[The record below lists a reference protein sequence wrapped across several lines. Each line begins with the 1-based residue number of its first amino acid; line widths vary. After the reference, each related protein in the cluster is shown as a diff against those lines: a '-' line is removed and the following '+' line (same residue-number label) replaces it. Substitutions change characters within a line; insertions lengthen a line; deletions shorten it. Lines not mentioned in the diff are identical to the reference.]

1 MIVRFL
7 AGVHSHQHGFVHVD
21 FVRHRVKPFGQQR
34 FHCLDRRLQ
43 RVIVVKLIDR
53 VHAEAGRDRAE
64 ADLERRN
71 PERLA
76 DLLIGV
82 AKLLDHLRVHRL
94 AAEGHERQPIA
105 YHGDFAGVFTGEIRV
120 PVVRQPF
127 SGVVADRAWSRQNA
141 GRLRVVAEELS
152 GRPEDAHVLQ
162 RRQIGRRN
170 RRQADQWVERADA
183 AIMDDLR
190 RGYDHWIEAVREL
203 VQVVGVEL
211 VEHFAVVGDQGH
223 YAARVEDVQADND
236 TALISL
242 LENVGIAL
250 RQPGQ
255 RPVFAELLSGLV
267 VVRLAQY
274 GGERRAVNLRPNA
287 FRVPGLQAKRQLPDV
302 CRDARDAGV
311 ERRIVKQR
319 I

>member
-1 MIVRFL
+1 M
-7 AGVHSHQHGFVHVD
+7 
-21 FVRHRVKPFGQQR
+21 
-34 FHCLDRRLQ
+34 
-43 RVIVVKLIDR
+43 
-53 VHAEAGRDRAE
+53 
-64 ADLERRN
+64 
-71 PERLA
+71 
-76 DLLIGV
+76 
-82 AKLLDHLRVHRL
+82 
-94 AAEGHERQPIA
+94 
-105 YHGDFAGVFTGEIRV
+105 
-120 PVVRQPF
+120 
-127 SGVVADRAWSRQNA
+127 
-141 GRLRVVAEELS
+141 
-152 GRPEDAHVLQ
+152 
-162 RRQIGRRN
+162 
-170 RRQADQWVERADA
+170 ERADTA
-183 AIMDDLR
+183 VVDDLR
-190 RGYDHWIEAVREL
+190 RRYDHRIEAVREL

-211 VEHFAVVGDQGH
+211 VEHFAVVSDQGH